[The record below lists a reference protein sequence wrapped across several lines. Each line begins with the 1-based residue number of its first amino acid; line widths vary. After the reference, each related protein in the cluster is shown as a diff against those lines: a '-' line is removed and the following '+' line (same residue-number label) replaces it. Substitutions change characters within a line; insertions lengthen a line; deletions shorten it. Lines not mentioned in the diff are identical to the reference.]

1 MSINLISNSFSEKR
15 VLNYRHNEVIS
26 VARLLGFC
34 FQKYRKPIMHNFII
48 SVFTWGGGA
57 DTRVRKKK
65 KKKKKKASVSI
76 KKYVSNETSSVTWID
91 SNCFF
96 SKNKLP
102 FIFCF
107 SVTWIEANCFSVIFH
122 FLIAPAG
129 FWPLPRRHP
138 SIPRLYTYKDNKENL
153 LKK

>member
-1 MSINLISNSFSEKR
+1 MKQFL
-15 VLNYRHNEVIS
+15 
-26 VARLLGFC
+26 LLGF
-34 FQKYRKPIMHNFII
+34 
-48 SVFTWGGGA
+48 WGFAFRSTENLSCITSSFPYLRGA
-57 DTRVRKKK
+57 AGRHSGAKKK
-65 KKKKKKASVSI
+65 KKKPASVSI
-76 KKYVSNETSSVTWID
+76 KKYVSNETSSVTWIEA
-91 SNCFF
+91 NCFF